1 MPPRQNN
8 YKTPALGQGSSQQDQ
23 KKKIVPAKTGRVNY
37 TTLED
42 VPEGTQVMVCF
53 PLITALLLCYL
64 ILEHP
69 IPLSVKH
76 VWLDIN
82 YE

>member
-1 MPPRQNN
+1 M
-8 YKTPALGQGSSQQDQ
+8 
-23 KKKIVPAKTGRVNY
+23 
-37 TTLED
+37 ED
-42 VPEGTQVMVCF
+42 VPEGTQVMAGMF
-53 PLITALLLCYL
+53 SIITALLLCYL

-76 VWLDIN
+76 VLLDIN